1 MIAITIDG
9 PSGSGKSTVADV
21 LAQKLGFNHLNTGAL
36 YRAVTYGCLQA
47 GIRPDEDD
55 KISNYISNCGLNVK
69 FVGGDQKVYLGDQ
82 DVTPYLRQ
90 NEISVQSPLYSVS
103 PSVRYG
109 LTDFSR
115 KLSKEM
121 NIILDGRDSGSFVLP
136 DADYKFYLDASVTER
151 AHRRQL
157 ELRTKGES
165 VDLDTLV
172 RQLTERDEF
181 DKHKKIAPL
190 VVPKNA
196 IIIDNTHLDLEQT
209 AEEMMKY
216 IKIDK

>member
-55 KISNYISNCGLNVK
+55 KISNYIANCGLNVK

-115 KLSKEM
+115 KLSKKM

-157 ELRTKGES
+157 ELKAKGES

-190 VVPKNA
+190 VVPENA
-196 IIIDNTHLDLEQT
+196 IIIDNTNLNLEQT

-216 IKIDK
+216 IKIGK

>member
-1 MIAITIDG
+1 MITITIDG

-21 LAQKLGFNHLNTGAL
+21 LAKKLGINHLNTGAL

-55 KISNYISNCGLNVK
+55 KISDYIANCGLNVK
-69 FVGGDQKVYLGDQ
+69 FVGDEQRVYLGEQ
-82 DVTPYLRQ
+82 DVTPHLRQ

-115 KLSKEM
+115 KLSSEM

-136 DADYKFYLDASVTER
+136 NADYKFYLDASVTER
-151 AHRRQL
+151 ARRRQL
-157 ELRTKGES
+157 ELRAKGED
-165 VDLDTLV
+165 VNLDTLV
-172 RQLTERDEF
+172 QQLSERDEF
-181 DKHKKIAPL
+181 DKRKKVAPL

-196 IIIDNTHLDLEQT
+196 IIIENTHLNLEQT
-209 AEEMMKY
+209 AEEMLKY
-216 IKIDK
+216 IKMPK

>member
-1 MIAITIDG
+1 MITITIDG

-21 LAQKLGFNHLNTGAL
+21 LAKKLGINHLNTGAL

-55 KISNYISNCGLNVK
+55 KISDYIANCGLNVK
-69 FVGGDQKVYLGDQ
+69 FVGDEQRVYLGEQ
-82 DVTPYLRQ
+82 DVTPHLRQ

-115 KLSKEM
+115 KLSSEM

-136 DADYKFYLDASVTER
+136 NADYKFYLDASVTER
-151 AHRRQL
+151 ARRRQL
-157 ELRTKGES
+157 ELRAKGED
-165 VDLDTLV
+165 VNLDTLV
-172 RQLTERDEF
+172 QQLSERDEF
-181 DKHKKIAPL
+181 DKRKKVAPL

-196 IIIDNTHLDLEQT
+196 IIIDNTHLNLEQT
-209 AEEMMKY
+209 AEEMLKY
-216 IKIDK
+216 IKMPK

>member
-55 KISNYISNCGLNVK
+55 KISNYIANCGLNVK
-69 FVGGDQKVYLGDQ
+69 FVGGYQKVYLGDQ

-115 KLSKEM
+115 KLSKKM

-157 ELRTKGES
+157 ELKAKCES

-190 VVPKNA
+190 VVPENA

-216 IKIDK
+216 IKIGK

>member
-1 MIAITIDG
+1 MITITIDG

-21 LAQKLGFNHLNTGAL
+21 LAKKLGINHLNTGAL

-55 KISNYISNCGLNVK
+55 KISDYIANCGLNVK
-69 FVGGDQKVYLGDQ
+69 FVSDEQRVYLGEQ
-82 DVTPYLRQ
+82 DVTPHLRQ

-115 KLSKEM
+115 KLSSEM

-136 DADYKFYLDASVTER
+136 NADYKFYLDASVTER
-151 AHRRQL
+151 ARRRQL
-157 ELRTKGES
+157 ELRAKGED
-165 VDLDTLV
+165 VNLDTLV
-172 RQLTERDEF
+172 QQLSERDEF
-181 DKHKKIAPL
+181 DKRKKVAPL

-196 IIIDNTHLDLEQT
+196 IIIDNTHLNLEQT
-209 AEEMMKY
+209 AEEMLKY
-216 IKIDK
+216 IKMPK

>member
-55 KISNYISNCGLNVK
+55 KISNYIANCGLNVK

-115 KLSKEM
+115 KLSKTSLKERGVLIHIG
-121 NIILDGRDSGSFVLP
+121 NFQSFRNL
-136 DADYKFYLDASVTER
+136 
-151 AHRRQL
+151 Q
-157 ELRTKGES
+157 
-165 VDLDTLV
+165 
-172 RQLTERDEF
+172 
-181 DKHKKIAPL
+181 
-190 VVPKNA
+190 NA
-196 IIIDNTHLDLEQT
+196 IHSHF
-209 AEEMMKY
+209 
-216 IKIDK
+216 

>member
-1 MIAITIDG
+1 MITITIDG

-21 LAQKLGFNHLNTGAL
+21 LAKKLGINHLNTGAL

-47 GIRPDEDD
+47 GIRPDEND
-55 KISNYISNCGLNVK
+55 KISDYIANCGLNVK
-69 FVGGDQKVYLGDQ
+69 FVGDEQRVYLGEQ

-115 KLSKEM
+115 KLSSEM

-136 DADYKFYLDASVTER
+136 NADYKFYLDASVTER
-151 AHRRQL
+151 ARRRQL
-157 ELRTKGES
+157 ELRAKGED
-165 VDLDTLV
+165 VNLDTLV
-172 RQLTERDEF
+172 QQLSERDEF
-181 DKHKKIAPL
+181 DKHKKVAPL

-196 IIIDNTHLDLEQT
+196 IIIDNTHLNLEQT
-209 AEEMMKY
+209 AEEMLKY
-216 IKIDK
+216 IKMPK

>member
-90 NEISVQSPLYSVS
+90 NEISVQSPLYSVC

-115 KLSKEM
+115 KLSKKM

-157 ELRTKGES
+157 ELKVKGES

-190 VVPKNA
+190 VVPENA

-216 IKIDK
+216 IKIGK